1 MPILYAQTSGVL
13 KTNSATPADIPGLSF
28 PLTRGVGEM
37 ATIILNVPNVYA
49 EGNGAPAG
57 KFFIGVNRKVLEP
70 YASFSSGPG
79 TPKSPSRV
87 SATLVVAVE
96 LMDAPQEI
104 IAMWSGVDGSTVVIE
119 SPATLSA
126 IV

>member
-13 KTNSATPADIPGLSF
+13 KTNSATSADIPGLSF

-57 KFFIGVNRKVLEP
+57 KFFIGVNRKVLDRTP
-70 YASFSSGPG
+70 RSAPGPARRNPRAACRRRSS
-79 TPKSPSRV
+79 SR
-87 SATLVVAVE
+87 
-96 LMDAPQEI
+96 
-104 IAMWSGVDGSTVVIE
+104 WS
-119 SPATLSA
+119 
-126 IV
+126 